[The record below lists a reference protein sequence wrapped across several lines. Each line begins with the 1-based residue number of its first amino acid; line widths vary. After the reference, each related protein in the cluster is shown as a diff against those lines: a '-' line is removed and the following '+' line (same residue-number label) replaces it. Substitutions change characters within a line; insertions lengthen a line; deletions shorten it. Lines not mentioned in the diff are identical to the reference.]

1 VDQRDNEYGEM
12 RDIWS
17 DYNRR
22 QEFEHDLINRK
33 TTWLLT
39 AETILFAAY
48 GVSFG
53 EATADDF
60 RSAAKFRDAVA
71 WSGLLIAVIM
81 LIGVVSV
88 INSKRMSW
96 RLYRGFFKESGSSNL
111 PRPLDRRPLA
121 WGVHTGNNLL
131 TLVPDFVLP
140 IVIIGAWGYLLGLA

>member
-53 EATADDF
+53 QTSADEF
-60 RSAAKFRDAVA
+60 RGAVEFRDAVA

-81 LIGVVSV
+81 LVGVLSV

-96 RLYRGFFKESGSSNL
+96 MLYRDFFDASGTPNL
-111 PRPLDRRPLA
+111 PRPLNRRPLA
-121 WGVHTGNNLL
+121 WGVRTGNNLM
-131 TLVPDFVLP
+131 TLLPDVALP
-140 IVIIGAWGYLLGLA
+140 IVFIGTWSYLLDLA